1 MRVVLVL
8 NEFLVDAVCLNTLRA
23 KSAPMNLLILD
34 HLHYQEKQEYPPS
47 RKQLHEIMLELHGV
61 TADMRARVFSN
72 REHLTQVR
80 LGLGMAFETV
90 LVSALLLADL
100 AVPS

>member
-1 MRVVLVL
+1 
-8 NEFLVDAVCLNTLRA
+8 
-23 KSAPMNLLILD
+23 
-34 HLHYQEKQEYPPS
+34 
-47 RKQLHEIMLELHGV
+47 MLELHGV
-61 TADMRARVFSN
+61 TADMRARVFSD

>member
-1 MRVVLVL
+1 
-8 NEFLVDAVCLNTLRA
+8 
-23 KSAPMNLLILD
+23 
-34 HLHYQEKQEYPPS
+34 
-47 RKQLHEIMLELHGV
+47 MLELHGV
-61 TADMRARVFSN
+61 TADMRARVFSD

-100 AVPS
+100 AVPSQPLKPLGLHFVGEVLRCSDCKVIVSTSSAK